1 MVQIFEESSE
11 QVCISAVITRTFMDR
26 LPISIQFSR
35 APFERRPVLYF
46 AAIGQNLKV
55 DLARNLSRLQILFRF
70 CIKTLKAVEILGT
83 SLYTFS
89 SLGEFVTKITI
100 VL

>member
-1 MVQIFEESSE
+1 MKRFFAPV
-11 QVCISAVITRTFMDR
+11 
-26 LPISIQFSR
+26 FSLKG
-35 APFERRPVLYF
+35 AIEPGAKPEF
-46 AAIGQNLKV
+46 ATL
-55 DLARNLSRLQILFRF
+55 LSRLQILFRF

-89 SLGEFVTKITI
+89 SLGEFVTEITI